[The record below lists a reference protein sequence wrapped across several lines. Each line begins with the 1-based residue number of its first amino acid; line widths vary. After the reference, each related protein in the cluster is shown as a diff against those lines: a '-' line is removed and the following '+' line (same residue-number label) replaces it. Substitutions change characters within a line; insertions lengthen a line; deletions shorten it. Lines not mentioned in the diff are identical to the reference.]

1 MKLGIF
7 MMPVHPLH
15 RNHTET
21 LKEDRE
27 TVILADQLGF
37 HDAFIGEHLTDKAE
51 NITNSLLFLATLIH
65 STQRIKLA
73 SGTCNLS
80 QIHPTVVA
88 ANAAMFDHL
97 AEGRFILGVS
107 PGALVSDAEALGIL
121 DEDRNKMFS
130 EAIDVILDL
139 VARAALRHR
148 PAGQPLQGDDEEDHA
163 PRDRRR
169 HHAQA
174 LSEAAPEI
182 VGTVVAPFSKGVVL
196 MGERDFHPLGQLP
209 AAALAE
215 DALGELCRGQNQG
228 RREPD
233 PAEWRVARTVFVAD
247 DDKVAA
253 AYGRHDANSP
263 YRFYYRQLQTKLT
276 KAGRHAVFK
285 ERLDQPDHEITY
297 EFVLDRL
304 CIYGTVNKVVD
315 QILRCASRWAT
326 SASWS
331 TPAWIGST
339 RSSPGARC
347 SSWPRKSCRAS
358 TRLLRSRQASVNV
371 QDLARDVVRGGRAE
385 EEHRADH
392 VRLGDAAERNA
403 LLQPGA
409 RRVLQP
415 MRAHLGAHH
424 GGRYAVHADALGPS
438 SAACWRT
445 SMTRPPLEVHKW
457 SSRGRAARAARAP
470 RAGAPACRRA
480 AGAPRPARGTWRP

>member
-27 TVILADQLGF
+27 TVILADRLGF

-80 QIHPTVVA
+80 QIHPAIVA

-107 PGALVSDAEALGIL
+107 PGALVSDAEAIGIL
-121 DEDRNKMFS
+121 DEDRNKMFA
-130 EAIDVILDL
+130 EAIDVIIAIWERDAPYDIDL
-139 VARAALRHR
+139 PGNRYKVTTRKTMHLETGVGVM
-148 PAGQPLQGDDEEDHA
+148 PKPYQK
-163 PRDRRR
+163 PR
-169 HHAQA
+169 
-174 LSEAAPEI
+174 PEI
-182 VGTVVAPFSKGVVL
+182 VGTVVAPFSKGVIA
-196 MGERDFHPLGQLP
+196 MGERDFHPLSANFLLP
-209 AAALAE
+209 HWLKTHWANYAE
-215 DALGELCRGQNQG
+215 GKTKAGVN
-228 RREPD
+228 PD

-253 AYGRHDANSP
+253 AYGRHAANSP

-304 CIYGTVNKVVD
+304 CIYGTVNRVVD
-315 QILRCASRWAT
+315 QILALREQVGDFGELVYAGMDWVDPQLAK
-326 SASWS
+326 
-331 TPAWIGST
+331 
-339 RSSPGARC
+339 RSMQ
-347 SSWPRKSCRAS
+347 
-358 TRLLRSRQASVNV
+358 LM
-371 QDLARDVVRGGRAE
+371 AE
-385 EEHRADH
+385 EVMPR
-392 VRLGDAAERNA
+392 VNAAIAKPSGLR
-403 LLQPGA
+403 QRTGS
-409 RRVLQP
+409 
-415 MRAHLGAHH
+415 
-424 GGRYAVHADALGPS
+424 GP
-438 SAACWRT
+438 
-445 SMTRPPLEVHKW
+445 
-457 SSRGRAARAARAP
+457 
-470 RAGAPACRRA
+470 
-480 AGAPRPARGTWRP
+480 

>member
-15 RNHTET
+15 RSHAET

-27 TVILADQLGF
+27 TVILADQLGY

-65 STQRIKLA
+65 STKRIKLA

-121 DEDRNKMFS
+121 AEDRNKMFS
-130 EAIDVILDL
+130 EAIDVILEIWSREPPYEIDL
-139 VARAALRHR
+139 PGNRFKVTTRKTMHLEMGVGIM
-148 PAGQPLQGDDEEDHA
+148 PKPYQK
-163 PRDRRR
+163 PR
-169 HHAQA
+169 
-174 LSEAAPEI
+174 PEI

-196 MGERDFHPLGQLP
+196 MGERDFHPLSANFLLP
-209 AAALAE
+209 HWLKTHWANYAE
-215 DALGELCRGQNQG
+215 GKTKVGVK
-228 RREPD
+228 PD
-233 PAEWRVARTVFVAD
+233 PAEWRVARSVFVAD

-253 AYGRHDANSP
+253 SYGRHDANSP
-263 YRFYYRQLQTKLT
+263 YRFYYKQLQTKLT

-315 QILRCASRWAT
+315 QILALRELIGDFGELVYAGMDWAD
-326 SASWS
+326 SNLAK
-331 TPAWIGST
+331 
-339 RSSPGARC
+339 RSMQ
-347 SSWPRKSCRAS
+347 
-358 TRLLRSRQASVNV
+358 LM
-371 QDLARDVVRGGRAE
+371 AE
-385 EEHRADH
+385 EVMPR
-392 VRLGDAAERNA
+392 VNAAIAKPSGLR
-403 LLQPGA
+403 QRTGS
-409 RRVLQP
+409 
-415 MRAHLGAHH
+415 
-424 GGRYAVHADALGPS
+424 GP
-438 SAACWRT
+438 
-445 SMTRPPLEVHKW
+445 
-457 SSRGRAARAARAP
+457 
-470 RAGAPACRRA
+470 
-480 AGAPRPARGTWRP
+480 